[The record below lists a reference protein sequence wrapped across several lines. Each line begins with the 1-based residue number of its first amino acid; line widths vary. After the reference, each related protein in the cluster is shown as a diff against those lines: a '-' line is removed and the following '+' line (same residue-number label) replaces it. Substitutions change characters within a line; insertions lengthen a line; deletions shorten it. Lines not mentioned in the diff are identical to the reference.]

1 MPKGYLELLE
11 IKGFDGACN
20 NGSMNN
26 PLRNFRIRL
35 KSFLNGGSW
44 SDPYELWP
52 NMPSDFELVRR
63 SRIRRSREGNVIP
76 FPTKT
81 KNEDPLISKIKK
93 NRKESN
99 GKNKL
104 FITSHLWGE
113 PVD

>member
-1 MPKGYLELLE
+1 MK
-11 IKGFDGACN
+11 I
-20 NGSMNN
+20 
-26 PLRNFRIRL
+26 PLNNFRIRL

-76 FPTKT
+76 ISANTQE
-81 KNEDPLISKIKK
+81 EDPLISKIKK
-93 NRKESN
+93 NVKESN

-113 PVD
+113 TLD